1 MRLLVGPIIMYFCV
15 CIFQS
20 RPSLLGNP
28 MIAQANMMLQASN
41 LMNMMS
47 SNPQN
52 AQNIN
57 VNVIANFNQLVN
69 TLQGMGDAFMG
80 KDNSGELGDG
90 KTGTRG
96 LGNESGSN
104 APKGLLGDHPFSNP
118 SGSLLGNGPRS
129 SQARGPANG
138 GGMGPA
144 NPLLALFL
152 EQQIRQQITWQQAQ
166 TQATI
171 NQMSDL
177 VSNSLKRRHGSV
189 NNNSESGGLLPT
201 PNNESNALLPTPGGA
216 VRSLFGQS
224 NDRGSLLPTPDDEDD
239 NDENPYDG
247 PIPPLMHSFVSSGT
261 TTQDDLNSPAK
272 KFPKMEGS
280 KGGLLGDMP
289 ESIKQSILGT
299 SAAAD
304 NANKENYDFDP
315 STGFWANQVKQ
326 PFKVVLPTSV

>member
-1 MRLLVGPIIMYFCV
+1 
-15 CIFQS
+15 
-20 RPSLLGNP
+20 
-28 MIAQANMMLQASN
+28 MIAQANMMLQTSN

-57 VNVIANFNQLVN
+57 VNVIANFSQLVN

-80 KDNSGELGDG
+80 KENKDENGDG
-90 KTGTRG
+90 GTGTQGHERDVG
-96 LGNESGSN
+96 IN
-104 APKGLLGDHPFSNP
+104 APKGLLGDKPYSNP
-118 SGSLLGNGPRS
+118 SGALLGNGPPGS
-129 SQARGPANG
+129 HGRGPVTGA
-138 GGMGPA
+138 GMGPA

-177 VSNSLKRRHGSV
+177 VSNNLKRRHGSV

-224 NDRGSLLPTPDDEDD
+224 NYRGGLLPTPDDEDD
-239 NDENPYDG
+239 GENPYDG
-247 PIPPLMHSFVSSGT
+247 PIPHLMHSFVSSGT
-261 TTQDDLNSPAK
+261 TTQDDLSSPAK
-272 KFPKMEGS
+272 KFPKMDGS

-299 SAAAD
+299 SASS
-304 NANKENYDFDP
+304 ANKENYDLDP
-315 STGFWANQVKQ
+315 STGFWAKQVKQ
-326 PFKVVLPTSV
+326 PFKVVLFTSV